1 MKFKKLKVLLGIS
14 LLVLGGCSN
23 KGEVKTDNIK
33 IGVLQYAEH
42 NALTSAREGFVEA
55 LAEEGYTS
63 DKVTFNVQNAMGD
76 QSNLQTI
83 AEQLARKNDL
93 NFVIATPAAQ
103 AMVNVDDRTP
113 TIFTAVTD
121 PVAASLLVKTDAPE
135 GNVTGTV
142 DLTSVDKQIE
152 KLLKIVPKAKKVGI
166 FYNSSEVNSEAQA
179 KIAKETLKKSG
190 VEVVEKTVTTTND
203 VQQVI
208 TSLASEVDAIYFPTD
223 TTVASTI
230 STIGAVLKEKK
241 VPALGG
247 DKAVLEGMLVTYGV
261 DYKEIGRQAGRQAA
275 QILKGKKISE
285 LPVEQPKKLAVDIND
300 DMVRALGLNKEE
312 LLKVL
317 G

>member
-142 DLTSVDKQIE
+142 DLTPVDKQIE

-166 FYNSSEVNSEAQA
+166 FYNSSE
-179 KIAKETLKKSG
+179 AKETLKKSG

-230 STIGAVLKEKK
+230 STIGTVLKEKK

>member
-1 MKFKKLKVLLGIS
+1 MRLKSLKVLLGIS
-14 LLVLGGCSN
+14 LLALGGCSN

-42 NALTSAREGFVEA
+42 NALTSAREGFVEP

-63 DKVTFNVQNAMGD
+63 DKVIFNVQNSMGD

-103 AMVNVDDRTP
+103 AMVSVDDRTP

-142 DLTSVDKQIE
+142 DLTPVNKEIE

-190 VEVVEKTVTTTND
+190 IEVVEKT
-203 VQQVI
+203 VI

-261 DYKEIGRQAGRQAA
+261 DYKEIGRQAGRQAV

>member
-55 LAEEGYTS
+55 LAEEGFTS
-63 DKVTFNVQNAMGD
+63 DKVTFNIQNAMGD
-76 QSNLQTI
+76 QSNLQSI
-83 AEQLARKNDL
+83 AEQLAKKNDL

-103 AMVNVDDRTP
+103 AMVNVDDKTP
-113 TIFTAVTD
+113 TVFTAVTD
-121 PVAASLLVKTDAPE
+121 PVAASLLTKTDAPE

-142 DLTSVDKQIE
+142 DLTPVDKQIE

-179 KIAKETLKKSG
+179 KIAKETLKKAG

-230 STIGAVLKEKK
+230 STIGAVLK
-241 VPALGG
+241 
-247 DKAVLEGMLVTYGV
+247 GMLVTYGV
-261 DYKEIGRQAGRQAA
+261 DYKEIGRQAGHQAA

-312 LLKVL
+312 LAKVL
-317 G
+317 A

>member
-113 TIFTAVTD
+113 TI
-121 PVAASLLVKTDAPE
+121 S
-135 GNVTGTV
+135 GTV
-142 DLTSVDKQIE
+142 DLTPVDKQIE

-230 STIGAVLKEKK
+230 STIGTVLKEKK